1 MLSTSTSISHYEG
14 RVCVGPG
21 VEKTAGDVGGGV
33 AGAVVTAIVG
43 VDDPVVV
50 TGCVHPA
57 ARASNT
63 QSTSADIITRIFFI
77 SDNYMVEYLMIVSLD
92 RYRM

>member
-1 MLSTSTSISHYEG
+1 LLSTSISISQYEG

-43 VDDPVVV
+43 VGDPVVV
-50 TGCVHPA
+50 TDCVHPA
-57 ARASNT
+57 DRTSNT
-63 QSTSADIITRIFFI
+63 QSTSVDVMTRIFFI
-77 SDNYMVEYLMIVSLD
+77 SDNYMREYLMVVSFFGK
-92 RYRM
+92 